1 MKIYGIKR
9 WGLVR
14 GLVAGLLLLTAAWG
28 AQLRSGAMQNGQSWG
43 ATGREVVTSVFKVD
57 NLSCSACLDT
67 IGSELQGLQGTVG
80 FDADL
85 ANQVVF
91 VDHQR
96 ELSAVKIGEK
106 ITAIGYPARL
116 LGSGEKIQRVLSAGS
131 VQKAAETPVSG
142 CNRRLCGATARDWKE
157 LYHRIFTK

>member
-1 MKIYGIKR
+1 MKINGIKG
-9 WGLVR
+9 WGLVL
-14 GLVAGLLLLTAAWG
+14 GIVAGSLLLTAAWG
-28 AQLRSGAMQNGQSWG
+28 AQLRSGAMQNGQNWG
-43 ATGREVVTSVFKVD
+43 TTGREVVTSVFKVG
-57 NLSCSACLDT
+57 NLSCSVCLDT

-96 ELSAVKIGEK
+96 ELSAEKIGEK

-116 LGSGEKIQRVLSAGS
+116 LGSGEKIRTAASAGR
-131 VQKAAETPVSG
+131 VQEAEETPASG
-142 CNRRLCGATARDWKE
+142 CNRRLCGATASDWKE
-157 LYHRIFTK
+157 LYHRIFPK

>member
-1 MKIYGIKR
+1 MRINGIKG
-9 WGLVR
+9 WGLVL
-14 GLVAGLLLLTAAWG
+14 GIVAGSLLLLTAARG
-28 AQLRSGAMQNGQSWG
+28 AQLRSGAMQSGQTWDSTSG
-43 ATGREVVTSVFKVD
+43 EVITSVFKVD
-57 NLSCSACLDT
+57 NLSCSVCLHS

-96 ELSAVKIGEK
+96 GLSADKIGEK

-116 LGSGEKIQRVLSAGS
+116 QGSGEKIRKAASAGR
-131 VQKAAETPVSG
+131 VQEAEETPVSG

-157 LYHRIFTK
+157 L